1 DQYGL
6 VPLPEPG
13 LQNLVDVNPDAPD
26 IALVDLD
33 LVQVC
38 GGMREPLRRAPVVLP
53 EVGTQPILQRPVDGP
68 GVGVHPDALMAE
80 HRFPAAQIRR
90 HLALVLVVAGIV
102 VDRREI
108 GAPYEPPAATCI
120 CQPRLACATPAFW

>member
-1 DQYGL
+1 MQIKAVVLCNRYVKIWALPARDNDTPGVDNSARFVFYRRPATGKGLLTLLTDQYGL

-38 GGMREPLRRAPVVLP
+38 GGMRDPCGEPQL
-53 EVGTQPILQRPVDGP
+53 
-68 GVGVHPDALMAE
+68 
-80 HRFPAAQIRR
+80 
-90 HLALVLVVAGIV
+90 
-102 VDRREI
+102 
-108 GAPYEPPAATCI
+108 C
-120 CQPRLACATPAFW
+120 CQK